1 MFVMNFKLSTKK
13 IILICII
20 ISIGISLI
28 AEVIRYSN
36 TSKNSFD
43 YVITAENFTDMLK
56 SIHDNVDENIGK
68 SIKVSGFV
76 FNMPDFKETNFVCG
90 RNMLLYDDAKVV
102 GFLCEYD
109 KKYELLDAEWIEITG
124 TFVKGYYSCEM
135 PVIKVE
141 TCNKIPAPA
150 NSFVDPPS
158 T

>member
-1 MFVMNFKLSTKK
+1 MFVMNFKLNTKR
-13 IILICII
+13 IILLCII
-20 ISIGISLI
+20 IAIGVALI
-28 AEVIRYSN
+28 AEGIRYSN
-36 TSKNSFD
+36 NSKNSFD
-43 YVITAENFTDMLK
+43 YVITTENFTDMLK

-68 SIKVSGFV
+68 TIKVSGFV
-76 FNMPDFKETNFVCG
+76 FNMPDFKNTNFVCG
-90 RNMLLYDDAKVV
+90 RNMILYDDAKVV

-109 KKYELLDAEWIEITG
+109 KKHELLDAEWVEITG